1 MNPKLADF
9 NQETIALLR
18 LIYIAPGLDYRAY
31 GPMRLRRPLVEAK
44 LIGYVPQT
52 AEQAY
57 GPVHITPA
65 GRTFLREHKLDHFGY
80 EPRHANQYPA
90 QIANSPALMEV
101 MAKFTGKYT
110 S

>member
-9 NQETIALLR
+9 SQETIALLR
-18 LIYIAPGLDYRAY
+18 LIYIAPGLDHRAY
-31 GPMRLRRPLVEAK
+31 AFKALLRPLVEAK

-52 AEQAY
+52 AEQTY

-90 QIANSPALMEV
+90 QMANNPALMEA
-101 MAKFTGKYT
+101 MTKFTGKYT

>member
-18 LIYIAPGLDYRAY
+18 LVYIAPGLDYRAY
-31 GPMRLRRPLVEAK
+31 APKALLRPLVEAK

-65 GRTFLREHKLDHFGY
+65 GQTFLCEHKLDHFGY
-80 EPRHANQYPA
+80 EPRHASQYPT
-90 QIANSPALMEV
+90 QIANSPALMKV
-101 MAKFTGKYT
+101 MTKFTGKYT